1 MGIKKEESSWEKPAD
16 SRKQKRK
23 RRKRRSKGLVEE
35 VEGKTKFKE
44 VSLKGTD
51 QFSGFGYQHSLFYTE
66 P

>member
-35 VEGKTKFKE
+35 AEGKTKFKE
-44 VSLKGTD
+44 VSLKRYRPVLRVRLSTV
-51 QFSGFGYQHSLFYTE
+51 SLLC
-66 P
+66 